1 MFNFDPKNM
10 QKMMKQL
17 GVETEEL
24 NAEEVVVKLG
34 DKEMVFK
41 DPSITKMDVKGQEM
55 FQLQGEY
62 ETKESMSQEDIDLVA
77 EKAGVSEE
85 EAKKALKENDDM
97 TEAIMSLKS

>member
-1 MFNFDPKNM
+1 
-10 QKMMKQL
+10 
-17 GVETEEL
+17 
-24 NAEEVVVKLG
+24 
-34 DKEMVFK
+34 
-41 DPSITKMDVKGQEM
+41 MDVKGQEM